1 MKEVIEMILGEKLK
15 EVRKENGLS
24 QEQLSS
30 QLLNMSI
37 DYLINDDGTSDEVN
51 MHKSKSE
58 EK

>member
-1 MKEVIEMILGEKLK
+1 MTLGEKLK

>member
-1 MKEVIEMILGEKLK
+1 MKEVIEMTLGEKLK